1 MGQQSSNTCWSGF
14 DNYHFNT
21 GHKANCLT
29 QTNLFPAL
37 WEEKYKTFVFCTL
50 KKDNT
55 EMKS

>member
-21 GHKANCLT
+21 GHKANFLT

-37 WEEKYKTFVFCTL
+37 SEEKYKTFVFCTL

-55 EMKS
+55 LR